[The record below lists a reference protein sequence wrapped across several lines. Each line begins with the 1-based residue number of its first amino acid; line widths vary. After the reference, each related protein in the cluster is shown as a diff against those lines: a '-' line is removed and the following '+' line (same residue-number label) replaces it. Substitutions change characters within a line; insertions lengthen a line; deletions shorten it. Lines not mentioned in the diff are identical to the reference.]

1 MMQHRGID
9 SHRSITLIA
18 AADARSRTYPFV
30 WKGATIHIVVRA
42 HQAAGA

>member
-18 AADARSRTYPFV
+18 AADARSRTYPSV
-30 WKGATIHIVVRA
+30 RIVSRA